1 MDELQAC
8 RHSGVAVKSTVPC
21 RILPPRR
28 LSFRRAIA
36 VAVAMLALGCEM
48 PLPSQAQTLEEASL
62 STSPALKQAVQD
74 LRADYRRQQFQR
86 LARNSDRDSLIA
98 AVLIGMPN
106 ESDHRQLDGRADV
119 ADVAQRLSRAYGN
132 DPLALFT
139 LSLACQ
145 VQDQPCAYPEA
156 HDALLRIEPSNA
168 VHWLMLPNGAAP
180 NDAQLH
186 SAAMAPNADSHLRD
200 TMRIVRAA
208 LADQSAPAGSAEVD
222 QRELALLLRR
232 DEIEQVS
239 LPKFGAVV
247 SMCKTAV
254 EQRRTDCLE
263 IGRRLQNDR
272 SGAFLSRMIGSAMVR
287 RLVKGTPEDAAAKE
301 MRREYA
307 WLSET
312 LVASKVPYT
321 ERLQEEVAVY
331 GEREAWQR
339 AVERLG
345 ATRTPPPGW
354 MPKDPQ
360 ALMLPEERTPAP
372 AQ

>member
-1 MDELQAC
+1 M
-8 RHSGVAVKSTVPC
+8 KSTVPY
-21 RILPPRR
+21 RILTPRR
-28 LSFRRAIA
+28 PNLSRA
-36 VAVAMLALGCEM
+36 VALSVAMFGMGFEI
-48 PLPSQAQTLEEASL
+48 PLPSHAQTLEEASL

-98 AVLIGMPN
+98 AVWIGMPTD
-106 ESDHRQLDGRADV
+106 SDRRPLDGQAE
-119 ADVAQRLSRAYGN
+119 VAQRLSRAYGN
-132 DPLALFT
+132 DPLALFALT
-139 LSLACQ
+139 LACQ
-145 VQDQPCAYPEA
+145 MQDEPCAHPEPY
-156 HDALLRIEPSNA
+156 DVLLRIESSNV

-180 NDAQLH
+180 SDAQLH

-200 TMRIVRAA
+200 IMRIVRAA
-208 LADQSAPAGSAEVD
+208 LADQSAPAGPAGVD

-232 DEIEQVS
+232 DAIEQVS

-254 EQRRTDCLE
+254 EQRRADCVE

-272 SGAFLSRMIGSAMVR
+272 SGAFLSRMVGGAMLR

-307 WLSET
+307 WLSEQ
-312 LVASKVPYT
+312 LVASKAAYT
-321 ERLQEEVAVY
+321 ERLQEEVIVY
-331 GEREAWQR
+331 GEWEAWQR

-345 ATRTPPPGW
+345 ATRTPPAGW

-360 ALMLPEERTPAP
+360 ALLLPEERTPAP
-372 AQ
+372 AR

>member
-1 MDELQAC
+1 M
-8 RHSGVAVKSTVPC
+8 KSTVPY
-21 RILPPRR
+21 RNPTTRR
-28 LSFRRAIA
+28 PNLSRAA
-36 VAVAMLALGCEM
+36 ALAVAMLALGCEI

-86 LARNSDRDSLIA
+86 LARNSDRDSLMA

-106 ESDHRQLDGRADV
+106 ESDHRPLDGRADV
-119 ADVAQRLSRAYGN
+119 ADAAQRLGRAYGN

-139 LSLACQ
+139 LTLACQ
-145 VQDQPCAYPEA
+145 VQDQPCAHPEVY
-156 HDALLRIEPSNA
+156 DALLRIEPSNA

-180 NDAQLH
+180 SDAQLR

-200 TMRIVRAA
+200 IMRIVRTA
-208 LADQSAPAGSAEVD
+208 LAGQSAPAGRAAVD
-222 QRELALLLRR
+222 QSELALLLRR
-232 DEIEQVS
+232 DAIEQVS

-247 SMCKTAV
+247 SMCKSAV
-254 EQRRTDCLE
+254 EQRRADCLE
-263 IGRRLQNDR
+263 LGRRLQNDR
-272 SGAFLSRMIGSAMVR
+272 SGAFLSRMVGSAMLR

-307 WLSET
+307 WLSEQ
-312 LVASKVPYT
+312 LVASKVSYT
-321 ERLQEEVAVY
+321 ERLQEEVVVY
-331 GEREAWQR
+331 GEWEAWQR

-360 ALMLPEERTPAP
+360 ALLLPEERTPAP
-372 AQ
+372 GQ